1 MKKLVCVIL
10 IFSLLLTMSSCSFF
24 DRFNSDLGDISFDE
38 DRNLVYHR
46 NTYYKTDL
54 GFYVD
59 YTEGDEP
66 FDLGRSSGFP
76 FFPDVH
82 YYAFDEDTPLYI
94 YHANYPW
101 RCNGRQLY
109 IRSDYDL
116 QNAVF
121 ALDGTD
127 EAVFLFSFLTK
138 VEEPPAETDSR
149 SYNHYRLYW
158 QEDPRVYAELTGPC
172 KQGDNWYLW
181 KDKDYWL
188 LSDSFVEI
196 LVDHGLIHE

>member
-38 DRNLVYHR
+38 DRNLVYHG

-59 YTEGDEP
+59 YAEGDDP
-66 FDLGRSSGFP
+66 FELGWSSQFP

-94 YHANYPW
+94 YHANSPSKCGFYF
-101 RCNGRQLY
+101 RRYGCN
-109 IRSDYDL
+109 
-116 QNAVF
+116 NF
-121 ALDGTD
+121 P
-127 EAVFLFSFLTK
+127 FLFLDQSRGTPCRNGQQVLQPI
-138 VEEPPAETDSR
+138 PPVLAGR
-149 SYNHYRLYW
+149 S
-158 QEDPRVYAELTGPC
+158 PGIC
-172 KQGDNWYLW
+172 
-181 KDKDYWL
+181 
-188 LSDSFVEI
+188 
-196 LVDHGLIHE
+196 

>member
-10 IFSLLLTMSSCSFF
+10 IFSLLLIMSSCSFF

-38 DRNLVYHR
+38 NRNLVYHR

-82 YYAFDEDTPLYI
+82 
-94 YHANYPW
+94 
-101 RCNGRQLY
+101 
-109 IRSDYDL
+109 
-116 QNAVF
+116 
-121 ALDGTD
+121 
-127 EAVFLFSFLTK
+127 
-138 VEEPPAETDSR
+138 
-149 SYNHYRLYW
+149 
-158 QEDPRVYAELTGPC
+158 
-172 KQGDNWYLW
+172 
-181 KDKDYWL
+181 
-188 LSDSFVEI
+188 
-196 LVDHGLIHE
+196 